1 MMLSRSDKSNLSIW
15 LWTIDKWIFSS
26 FLTLLLLG
34 IIFILTSSSTL
45 ELKLNKESY
54 HFSIKHVGF
63 VILSFFIVI
72 ILSELKFQK
81 IKLLSLISF
90 GLLLFAL
97 LYCIQYS
104 SDIKGAKRWIEVFGQ
119 SLQPSEFIKPFFIII
134 NAWLLTIWKST
145 QKNKFLILSILSI
158 LSIDIMLLLQPD
170 LGMTLLI
177 TTIWIF
183 QLLLIGI
190 SMLFFIFLIFMIPI
204 VILFAYNF
212 YSHVYVRINDFIL
225 GTNFQANQ
233 ALKLFNDGG
242 YFGKGIAEGS
252 LKNKLPDA
260 HTDFIFSVIAE
271 EFGLIVCLVIIFIYA
286 IIILRSIIIAFNC
299 NDIFQIL
306 SISSLSALIGI
317 QSLIHISSNLSI
329 IPTKGMTLPLLSY
342 GGSSTISAAIVIGFL
357 LSLTRRRIDYSDLS
371 LNIKNINEY

>member
-1 MMLSRSDKSNLSIW
+1 MMLSRSDRSNLSIW
-15 LWTIDKWIFSS
+15 LWTIDKWIFFS
-26 FLTLLLLG
+26 FFTLLLLG

-54 HFSIKHVGF
+54 YFSIKHIVF
-63 VILSFFIVI
+63 VIFSFLTAI
-72 ILSELKFQK
+72 ILSELNFHK
-81 IKLLSLISF
+81 IKLLSLICF
-90 GLLLFAL
+90 GLLFVAM
-97 LYCIQYS
+97 LYCIQYGS
-104 SDIKGAKRWIEVFGQ
+104 NIKGAKRWIEIFNQ

-134 NAWLLTIWKST
+134 NAWLLTIWKLT
-145 QKNKFLILSILSI
+145 QKSKFLILSILSI

-183 QLLLIGI
+183 QLLITGI
-190 SMLFFIFLIFMIPI
+190 PMLFFIFLTFIIPA
-204 VILFAYNF
+204 VILLAYNF
-212 YSHVYVRINDFIL
+212 YSHVYVRINDFIF

-233 ALKLFNDGG
+233 ALKLFNDAG
-242 YFGKGIAEGS
+242 YFGKGIGEGS
-252 LKNKLPDA
+252 LKNNLPDA

-271 EFGLIVCLVIIFIYA
+271 EFGLIVCLIIILIYT
-286 IIILRSIIIAFNC
+286 IIILRSIIIALNC

-317 QSLIHISSNLSI
+317 QSLIHISSNLSL

-357 LSLTRRRIDYSDLS
+357 LSLTRKRIDFNDVS
-371 LNIKNINEY
+371 LNIENHK

>member
-1 MMLSRSDKSNLSIW
+1 MMLSRSDRSGLSIW
-15 LWTIDKWIFSS
+15 LWTIDKWIFFS
-26 FLTLLLLG
+26 FFTLLLLG

-54 HFSIKHVGF
+54 YFSIKHTIF
-63 VILSFFIVI
+63 VILSFLIAV
-72 ILSELKFQK
+72 ILSKLNFHK
-81 IKLLSLISF
+81 IKFLSLVGF
-90 GLLLFAL
+90 GLLLAAL
-97 LYCIQYS
+97 LYCLQYG
-104 SDIKGAKRWIEVFGQ
+104 SDIKGAKRWIDVFGQ

-145 QKNKFLILSILSI
+145 QKNKFLFLSILSI

-183 QLLLIGI
+183 QLLITGI
-190 SMLFFIFLIFMIPI
+190 PMLFFIFLIFVIPI
-204 VILFAYNF
+204 VILLAYNF
-212 YSHVYVRINDFIL
+212 YSHVYVRINDFIF

-233 ALKLFNDGG
+233 ALKIFNDAG
-242 YFGKGIAEGS
+242 YFGKGIGEGS
-252 LKNKLPDA
+252 LKNNLPDA

-271 EFGLIVCLVIIFIYA
+271 EFGLIVCLVIITIYA

-317 QSLIHISSNLSI
+317 QSLIHISSNLSL

-357 LSLTRRRIDYSDLS
+357 LSLTRKRIDFSEVS
-371 LNIKNINEY
+371 LNIENYK

>member
-1 MMLSRSDKSNLSIW
+1 MMLSRSDRSSLSIW
-15 LWTIDKWIFSS
+15 LWTIDKWIFFS
-26 FLTLLLLG
+26 FFTLLLLG

-54 HFSIKHVGF
+54 YFSIKHTIF
-63 VILSFFIVI
+63 VILSFLIAV
-72 ILSELKFQK
+72 ILSKLNFHK
-81 IKLLSLISF
+81 IKFLSLVGF
-90 GLLLFAL
+90 GLLLASL
-97 LYCIQYS
+97 LYCLQYG
-104 SDIKGAKRWIEVFGQ
+104 SDIKGAKRWIDVFGQ
-119 SLQPSEFIKPFFIII
+119 SFQPSEFIKPFFIII

-145 QKNKFLILSILSI
+145 QKNKFLFLSILSI

-170 LGMTLLI
+170 LGMTILI

-183 QLLLIGI
+183 QLLITGI
-190 SMLFFIFLIFMIPI
+190 PILFFISLIFVIPI
-204 VILFAYNF
+204 VILLAYNF
-212 YSHVYVRINDFIL
+212 YSHVYIRINDFIF

-233 ALKLFNDGG
+233 ALKIFNDAG
-242 YFGKGIAEGS
+242 YFGKGIGEGS
-252 LKNKLPDA
+252 LKNNLPDA

-271 EFGLIVCLVIIFIYA
+271 EFGLIVCLVIIIIYA

-317 QSLIHISSNLSI
+317 QSLIHISSNLSL

-357 LSLTRRRIDYSDLS
+357 LSLTRKRIDFSDVS
-371 LNIKNINEY
+371 LNIENYK

>member
-1 MMLSRSDKSNLSIW
+1 MMLSRSDRSGLSIW
-15 LWTIDKWIFSS
+15 LWTIDKWIFFS
-26 FLTLLLLG
+26 FFTLLLLG

-54 HFSIKHVGF
+54 YFSIKHMIF
-63 VILSFFIVI
+63 VILSFLIAV
-72 ILSELKFQK
+72 ILSKLNFHK
-81 IKLLSLISF
+81 IKFLSLVGF
-90 GLLLFAL
+90 GLLLAAL
-97 LYCIQYS
+97 LYCLQYG
-104 SDIKGAKRWIEVFGQ
+104 SDIKGAKRWIDVFGQ

-145 QKNKFLILSILSI
+145 QKNKFLFLSILSI

-183 QLLLIGI
+183 QLLITGI
-190 SMLFFIFLIFMIPI
+190 PMLFFIFLIFVIPI
-204 VILFAYNF
+204 VILLAYNF
-212 YSHVYVRINDFIL
+212 YSHVYVRINDFIF

-233 ALKLFNDGG
+233 ALKLFNDAG
-242 YFGKGIAEGS
+242 YFGKGIGEGS
-252 LKNKLPDA
+252 LKNNLPDA

-271 EFGLIVCLVIIFIYA
+271 EFGIILCLMIILINT
-286 IIILRSIIIAFNC
+286 IIILRPIIIAFNRT
-299 NDIFQIL
+299 DIFQIL
-306 SISSLSALIGI
+306 SLSSLSALIGI

-329 IPTKGMTLPLLSY
+329 IPTKGMTLPFLSY

-357 LSLTRRRIDYSDLS
+357 LSLTRKQIDFSEVNLDIEDY
-371 LNIKNINEY
+371 K

>member
-1 MMLSRSDKSNLSIW
+1 MMLSRSDRSGLSIW
-15 LWTIDKWIFSS
+15 LWTIDKWIFFS
-26 FLTLLLLG
+26 FFTLLLLG

-54 HFSIKHVGF
+54 YFSIKHTIF
-63 VILSFFIVI
+63 VILSFLTAV
-72 ILSELKFQK
+72 ILSKLNLHK
-81 IKLLSLISF
+81 IKFLSLVGF
-90 GLLLFAL
+90 GLLLAAL
-97 LYCIQYS
+97 LYCLQYG
-104 SDIKGAKRWIEVFGQ
+104 SDIKGAKRWIDVFGQ
-119 SLQPSEFIKPFFIII
+119 SIQPSEFIKPFFIII

-145 QKNKFLILSILSI
+145 QKNKFLFVSILSI

-183 QLLLIGI
+183 QLLITGI
-190 SMLFFIFLIFMIPI
+190 PMLFFIFLIFVIPL
-204 VILFAYNF
+204 VILLAYNF
-212 YSHVYVRINDFIL
+212 YSHVYVRINDFIF

-233 ALKLFNDGG
+233 ALKLFNDAG
-242 YFGKGIAEGS
+242 YFGKGIGEGS
-252 LKNKLPDA
+252 LKNNLPDA

-271 EFGLIVCLVIIFIYA
+271 EFGIIICLIIILIYT
-286 IIILRSIIIAFNC
+286 IIILRPLIIAFNC

-306 SISSLSALIGI
+306 SLSSLSALIGV

-329 IPTKGMTLPLLSY
+329 IPTKGMTLPFLSY

-357 LSLTRRRIDYSDLS
+357 LSLTRKQIDFSEVNLDIEDY
-371 LNIKNINEY
+371 K

>member
-1 MMLSRSDKSNLSIW
+1 MMLSRSDRSSFSIW
-15 LWTIDKWIFSS
+15 LWTIDKWIFFS
-26 FLTLLLLG
+26 FFTLLLLG

-54 HFSIKHVGF
+54 YFSIKHTIF
-63 VILSFFIVI
+63 VILSFLIAV
-72 ILSELKFQK
+72 ILSKLNFHK
-81 IKLLSLISF
+81 IKFLSLVGF
-90 GLLLFAL
+90 GLLLAAL
-97 LYCIQYS
+97 LYCLQYG
-104 SDIKGAKRWIEVFGQ
+104 SDIKGAKRWIDVFGQ

-145 QKNKFLILSILSI
+145 QKNKFLFLSILSI

-183 QLLLIGI
+183 QLLITGI
-190 SMLFFIFLIFMIPI
+190 PMLFFIFLIFVIPI
-204 VILFAYNF
+204 VILLAYNF
-212 YSHVYVRINDFIL
+212 YSHVYVRINDFIF

-317 QSLIHISSNLSI
+317 QSLIHISSNLSL

-357 LSLTRRRIDYSDLS
+357 LGLTRKRIDLSEVS
-371 LNIKNINEY
+371 LNIENYK

>member
-1 MMLSRSDKSNLSIW
+1 MILSRSDRSSLSIW
-15 LWTIDKWIFSS
+15 LWTIDKWIFFS
-26 FLTLLLLG
+26 FFTLLLLG

-54 HFSIKHVGF
+54 YFSIKHTIF
-63 VILSFFIVI
+63 VILSFLIAV
-72 ILSELKFQK
+72 ILSKLNFHK
-81 IKLLSLISF
+81 IKFLSLVGF
-90 GLLLFAL
+90 GLLLAAL
-97 LYCIQYS
+97 IYCLQYG
-104 SDIKGAKRWIEVFGQ
+104 SDIKGAKRWIDVFGQ

-145 QKNKFLILSILSI
+145 QKNKFLFLSILSI

-170 LGMTLLI
+170 LGMTILI

-183 QLLLIGI
+183 QLLITGI
-190 SMLFFIFLIFMIPI
+190 PILFFISLIFVIPI
-204 VILFAYNF
+204 LILLAYNF
-212 YSHVYVRINDFIL
+212 YSHVYVRINDFIF

-233 ALKLFNDGG
+233 ALKIFSDAG
-242 YFGKGIAEGS
+242 YFGKGIGEGS
-252 LKNKLPDA
+252 LKNNLPDA

-271 EFGLIVCLVIIFIYA
+271 EFGLIVCLIIIIIYA
-286 IIILRSIIIAFNC
+286 VIILRSIIIAFNC

-317 QSLIHISSNLSI
+317 QSLIHISSNLSL

-357 LSLTRRRIDYSDLS
+357 LSLTRKRIDFSDVS
-371 LNIKNINEY
+371 LNIENYK

>member
-190 SMLFFIFLIFMIPI
+190 SMLFFIFLIFMIPT

>member
-1 MMLSRSDKSNLSIW
+1 MMLSRSDRSNLSIW
-15 LWTIDKWIFSS
+15 LWTIDKWIFFS
-26 FLTLLLLG
+26 FFTLLLLG

-54 HFSIKHVGF
+54 YFSIKHVVF
-63 VILSFFIVI
+63 VIFSFLIAI
-72 ILSELKFQK
+72 MLSELNFHK

-90 GLLLFAL
+90 GLLFVAM
-97 LYCIQYS
+97 LYCIQYGS
-104 SDIKGAKRWIEVFGQ
+104 NIKGAKRWIEVFNQ

-134 NAWLLTIWKST
+134 NAWLLTIWKLTHKS
-145 QKNKFLILSILSI
+145 KYLILSILSI
-158 LSIDIMLLLQPD
+158 LSIDITLLLQPD

-183 QLLLIGI
+183 QLLITGI
-190 SMLFFIFLIFMIPI
+190 PMLFFIFLTFIIPA

-212 YSHVYVRINDFIL
+212 YSHVYIRINDFIF
-225 GTNFQANQ
+225 GTSFQANQ
-233 ALKLFNDGG
+233 ALKLFNDAG
-242 YFGKGIAEGS
+242 YFGKGIGEGS
-252 LKNKLPDA
+252 LKNNLPDA

-271 EFGLIVCLVIIFIYA
+271 EFGLIVCLIIILIYS
-286 IIILRSIIIAFNC
+286 IIILRSIIIALNC

-317 QSLIHISSNLSI
+317 QSLIHISSNLSL

-357 LSLTRRRIDYSDLS
+357 LSLTRKRIDFNDVS
-371 LNIKNINEY
+371 LNIENHK

>member
-1 MMLSRSDKSNLSIW
+1 MMLSRSDRSNLSTW
-15 LWTIDKWIFSS
+15 LWTIDKWIFFS
-26 FLTLLLLG
+26 FFILLLLG

-45 ELKLNKESY
+45 EMKLDKESY
-54 HFSIKHVGF
+54 HFSIKHIVF
-63 VILSFFIVI
+63 VIFSFFIAI
-72 ILSELKFQK
+72 ILSELNFHK
-81 IKLLSLISF
+81 IKFLSLVGF
-90 GLLLFAL
+90 GLLLAAL
-97 LYCIQYS
+97 FYCLQYG
-104 SDIKGAKRWIEVFGQ
+104 SDIKGAKRWIDVFGQ
-119 SLQPSEFIKPFFIII
+119 SLQPSEFLKPFFIII

-145 QKNKFLILSILSI
+145 QKNKFLFLSISSI
-158 LSIDIMLLLQPD
+158 VSIDIMLLLQPD

-183 QLLLIGI
+183 QLLITGI
-190 SMLFFIFLIFMIPI
+190 PILFFIFLIFVIPI
-204 VILFAYNF
+204 VILLAYNF
-212 YSHVYVRINDFIL
+212 YAHVYVRINDFIF

-233 ALKLFNDGG
+233 ALKIFNDAG
-242 YFGKGIAEGS
+242 YFGKGIGEGS
-252 LKNKLPDA
+252 LKNNLPDA

-271 EFGLIVCLVIIFIYA
+271 EFGLIVCLVIIIIYA

-317 QSLIHISSNLSI
+317 QSLIHISSNLSL

-357 LSLTRRRIDYSDLS
+357 LGLTRKRIDLSEVS
-371 LNIKNINEY
+371 LNIENYK

>member
-1 MMLSRSDKSNLSIW
+1 MMLSRSDRSNLSIW

-190 SMLFFIFLIFMIPI
+190 SMLFFIFLIFMIPT

-212 YSHVYVRINDFIL
+212 YSHVYVRINDFIF

-233 ALKLFNDGG
+233 ALKLFNDAG
-242 YFGKGIAEGS
+242 YFGKGIGEGS

-286 IIILRSIIIAFNC
+286 IIILRSVIIAFNC

>member
-1 MMLSRSDKSNLSIW
+1 MILSRSDRSNLSIW
-15 LWTIDKWIFSS
+15 LWTVDKWIFFS

-54 HFSIKHVGF
+54 YFSMKHVVF
-63 VILSFFIVI
+63 VIFGFLTAV

-81 IKLLSLISF
+81 IKLLSLICF
-90 GLLLFAL
+90 GLLIAAL
-97 LYCIQYS
+97 LYCIQYG
-104 SDIKGAKRWIEVFGQ
+104 SDIKGAKRWIEVFNQ
-119 SLQPSEFIKPFFIII
+119 SLQPSELIKPFFIII

-158 LSIDIMLLLQPD
+158 LSINIMLLLQPD

-177 TTIWIF
+177 TAIWIF
-183 QLLLIGI
+183 QLLITGI
-190 SMLFFIFLIFMIPI
+190 PILFFIFLIFVIP
-204 VILFAYNF
+204 VLILLAYNF
-212 YSHVYVRINDFIL
+212 YSHVYVRINDFMF

-233 ALKLFNDGG
+233 ALKLFNDAG
-242 YFGKGIAEGS
+242 YFGKGIGEGS
-252 LKNKLPDA
+252 LKNNLPDA

-271 EFGLIVCLVIIFIYA
+271 EFGLIVCLIIILIYA

-317 QSLIHISSNLSI
+317 QSLIHISSNLSL

-357 LSLTRRRIDYSDLS
+357 LSLTRKRIDFSDVS
-371 LNIKNINEY
+371 LNIENYK

>member
-1 MMLSRSDKSNLSIW
+1 MMLSRSDRSGLSIW
-15 LWTIDKWIFSS
+15 LWTIDKWIFFS
-26 FLTLLLLG
+26 FFTLLLLG

-54 HFSIKHVGF
+54 YFSIKHTIF
-63 VILSFFIVI
+63 VILSFLIAV
-72 ILSELKFQK
+72 ILSKLNFHK
-81 IKLLSLISF
+81 IKFLSLVGF
-90 GLLLFAL
+90 GLLLASL
-97 LYCIQYS
+97 LYCLQYG
-104 SDIKGAKRWIEVFGQ
+104 SDIKGAKRWIDVFGQ

-145 QKNKFLILSILSI
+145 QKNKFLFLSILSI
-158 LSIDIMLLLQPD
+158 LLIDIMLLLQPD

-183 QLLLIGI
+183 QLLITGI
-190 SMLFFIFLIFMIPI
+190 PMLFFIFLIFVIPI
-204 VILFAYNF
+204 VILLAYNF
-212 YSHVYVRINDFIL
+212 YSHVYVRINDFIF

-233 ALKLFNDGG
+233 ALKIFNDAG
-242 YFGKGIAEGS
+242 YFGKGIGEGS
-252 LKNKLPDA
+252 LKNNLPDA

-271 EFGLIVCLVIIFIYA
+271 EFGLIVCLVIIIIYA

-317 QSLIHISSNLSI
+317 QSLIHISSNLSL

-357 LSLTRRRIDYSDLS
+357 LSLTRKRIDFSDVS
-371 LNIKNINEY
+371 LNIENYK